1 MTTALTPLRDFPD
14 FLSPMVVKELRQ
26 GLRTR
31 AFSSTML
38 LMHVLL
44 ILITLMTGFAENSLD
59 MHWMLDGMATLVLCL
74 IMPFRVFNA
83 LSEEVKMNTLD
94 MLMLTRITCTRI
106 VFGKW
111 ASVALQSLLITFSL
125 MPYIVARY
133 VFGGMDLVMELNF
146 LGMKWLIGIVIAAL
160 LVMLSTIRQA
170 WLKNLIIVVPLFFSF
185 FGVVNLMFSSITG
198 SSMISFSG
206 PDNMW
211 LYVAGTL
218 LSALWFIY
226 AFLSLAAS
234 RISPPAAPLA
244 WQKRT
249 VHVLTILLLLGISLF
264 TREDG
269 WVAAAMAVLAFLTLD
284 VMTEPL
290 NEIPS
295 AYVPFYKR
303 GALSRPLL
311 LLCPGWASGFLL
323 TFIMASLV
331 GLCFYLVVSAADL
344 PYYVLACCTVWM
356 VTSLIQIFP
365 FTRRAED
372 LLPIFLGT
380 FVLVYLLIGM
390 FSGIGVMAAKATGEQ
405 PWFLVAIPPAAMIGA
420 DQMTAGAEREKF
432 IWVSMLCGAAWPAI
446 MALISANAWRKL
458 FPVHRA
464 ARSLSA

>member
-44 ILITLMTGFAENSLD
+44 ILITLITGLSENSLS

-106 VFGKW
+106 LFGKW

-133 VFGGMDLVMELNF
+133 VFGGMDLVLELNF
-146 LGMKWLIGIVIAAL
+146 LVMKWLIGIVISAL

-185 FGVVNLMFSSITG
+185 FGVVNLMFSSFTG
-198 SSMISFSG
+198 SSVISFSDPG
-206 PDNMW
+206 NMW
-211 LYVAGTL
+211 LYVVGAL
-218 LSALWFIY
+218 LSALWCIY

-244 WQKRT
+244 WQKRS

-269 WVAAAMAVLAFLTLD
+269 WVAAAMAVLAFLTVD

-290 NEIPS
+290 NDVPS
-295 AYVPFYKR
+295 AYVPFYKC
-303 GALSRPLL
+303 GSLSRPLL
-311 LLCPGWASGFLL
+311 LFSPGWASGFAL
-323 TFIMASLV
+323 TAIMASLV

-344 PYYVLACCTVWM
+344 PYYCLACCTVWM
-356 VTSLIQIFP
+356 MTSLIQILP
-365 FTRRAED
+365 FTRNAED

-380 FVLVYLLIGM
+380 FVLVYMLIAM
-390 FSGIGVMAAKATGEQ
+390 FSGIGVMVAKATGEQ
-405 PWFLVAIPPAAMIGA
+405 PWFLVAIPAAAMIGA
-420 DQMTAGAEREKF
+420 DQMPAGAEREKF
-432 IWVSMLCGAAWPAI
+432 IWVSMLCAA
-446 MALISANAWRKL
+446 
-458 FPVHRA
+458 V
-464 ARSLSA
+464 